1 MEGRRE
7 IRHGTS
13 HQPPA
18 TSALKKGGMPCVAR
32 AWLESGLVASKFHS
46 QSGECSNPPSL
57 LCFQAVAMMTNAQC
71 HFICRKAAIQSCS
84 FGLPCGVS
92 LLFFFSLL
100 CRSHTV
106 DGQYRSSRRKGQ
118 HSWPLH
124 DPPPLPSSGML
135 QGLVPN
141 CAANQRRPNR

>member
-1 MEGRRE
+1 MEGRGRE

-18 TSALKKGGMPCVAR
+18 TNALKKGRMPGVAGE
-32 AWLESGLVASKFHS
+32 WLESGLVASQFHS

-92 LLFFFSLL
+92 LLIFFSLL

-106 DGQYRSSRRKGQ
+106 DGQSKRRPAFLAPPSTIHHRSPAPGCCRDCQ
-118 HSWPLH
+118 TAQLT
-124 DPPPLPSSGML
+124 
-135 QGLVPN
+135 
-141 CAANQRRPNR
+141 RPNR

>member
-1 MEGRRE
+1 MAPA
-7 IRHGTS
+7 TS
-13 HQPPA
+13 HQR
-18 TSALKKGGMPCVAR
+18 SEKGRNAGRGWRVAR
-32 AWLESGLVASKFHS
+32 EWPRRLVASKFHS

-92 LLFFFSLL
+92 LLIFFSLL

-106 DGQYRSSRRKGQ
+106 DGQSKRRPAFLAPP
-118 HSWPLH
+118 STIH

-135 QGLVPN
+135 QGLVPD
-141 CAANQRRPNR
+141 CAANQRPNR